1 VSAIKKKAFTLPEA
15 LFGLAMSALIGALA
29 YQLLGAFWL
38 IGSDVATRGQLQQV
52 ASLAMEKIAL
62 DARSSA
68 LPGVTVGDGSLALVK
83 LADLDSNGQQIWEQ
97 NLVLYFQSGDRLQR
111 RQVFEPKISPGFP
124 VQLTASTLTDLAR
137 AEAGRGQCLSDCLET
152 LAAKLENADGS
163 ERTLHVSFRL
173 GRTLR
178 SGRRSQL
185 ELAREFYLRNAP

>member
-1 VSAIKKKAFTLPEA
+1 MSAIRKKAFSLPEA
-15 LFGLAMSALIGALA
+15 LFGLAMSVLISALA

-38 IGSDVATRGQLQQV
+38 VGSDVATRGQLQQV

-97 NLVLYFQSGDRLQR
+97 NLVLYFQSGDRLLR
-111 RQVFEPKISPGFP
+111 RQVFEPGISPGFP
-124 VQLTASTLTDLAR
+124 LQLSAARLTELAR
-137 AEAGRGQCLSDCLET
+137 GEGGRCLADCLET
-152 LAAKLENADGS
+152 LVARLEGAEGPV
-163 ERTLHVSFRL
+163 RTLHVTFRL
-173 GRTLR
+173 SRTLR

-185 ELAREFYLRNAP
+185 GLAREFYLRNAP

>member
-1 VSAIKKKAFTLPEA
+1 MSAIKKKAFTLPEA

-83 LADLDSNGQQIWEQ
+83 LADLDPNGQQIWEQ
-97 NLVLYFQSGDRLQR
+97 NLVLYLQSGDRLLR
-111 RQVFEPKISPGFP
+111 RQVFESGISPGFP
-124 VQLTASTLTDLAR
+124 VQLTASELTELTR
-137 AEAGRGQCLSDCLET
+137 VQTGQCLSDCLET
-152 LAAKLENADGS
+152 LAAKLESTDAS